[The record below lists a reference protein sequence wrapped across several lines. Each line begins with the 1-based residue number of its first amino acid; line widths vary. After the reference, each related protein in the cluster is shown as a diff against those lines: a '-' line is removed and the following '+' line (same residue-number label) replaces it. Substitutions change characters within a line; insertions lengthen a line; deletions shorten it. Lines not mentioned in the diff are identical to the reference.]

1 MASKASFIVSVSGSE
16 TNHVVT
22 RKANGVTYTDSFVN
36 LSKIDQI
43 ATLKFLNFKF
53 TGRPPM
59 HWSLSDL
66 SQAFYAT
73 VKSEQ
78 FVPKESKFNAPKE
91 ENMSKP
97 TTPPTQQVGSL
108 DALLTGIV
116 NDALKAYVPDTVV
129 DEAMVQQ
136 LVVDA
141 MAPVISHVENLSG
154 QIDKLRPQVT
164 EVKLPNKEVKVLKG
178 RQHFQ
183 FPKVLGALSQGIH
196 MMLVGPAGTGKST
209 IAEKASE
216 ALGLDFSS
224 KSCTSQTTEASLVGF
239 MNATGHYVT
248 TEFRKRFENGGVF
261 LLDEVDNANPNVLGV
276 LNSALANGFMAFPDG
291 MVQRHDGFVAIAA
304 GNTFGNGA
312 TAEYVGRNP
321 IDGATKDRFM
331 VYGVDYDLAIEED
344 MLASVGLPT
353 AQADAWLKA
362 VRQCRANVQTYG
374 LKIIVSPRAT
384 LGGAKL
390 LKAGF
395 TTSEVMEMA
404 VLKGAKPDQA
414 SKVLDGV
421 KF

>member
-1 MASKASFIVSVSGSE
+1 MASKASFIIAVSGSE
-16 TNHVVT
+16 TNYVVS
-22 RKANGVTYTDSFVN
+22 RKTNGVVYTDSFVN

-53 TGRPPM
+53 TGKPPM

-66 SQAFYAT
+66 STAFYST
-73 VKSEQ
+73 VKSER
-78 FVPKESKFNAPKE
+78 FVPTSNGFTTTTPKE
-91 ENMSKP
+91 NPMPKSE
-97 TTPPTQQVGSL
+97 PTQQVGSL
-108 DALLTGIV
+108 DALLSGIV

-141 MAPVISHVENLSG
+141 MTPVIDHVQNLSG

-164 EVKLPNKEVKVLKG
+164 EIKLPTKEVKIMKG

-183 FPKVLGALSQGIH
+183 FPKVLGALGQGIH

-216 ALGLDFSS
+216 ALGLEFSS

-248 TEFRKRFENGGVF
+248 TEFRKRFELGGVF

-291 MVQRHDGFVAIAA
+291 MVKRHDGFVAIAA

-331 VYGVDYDLAIEED
+331 VYGVDYDLNIEEE

-353 AQADAWLKA
+353 AQAEAWLTA
-362 VRQCRANVQTYG
+362 VRKCRENVQTYG
-374 LKIIVSPRAT
+374 LKVIVSPRAT

-395 TTSEVMEMA
+395 SNTEVMEMA
-404 VLKGAKPDQA
+404 VLKGAKADQA